1 MLKQLNYYLFLFST
15 TSRIFPYVLIL
26 GLASIVIIVGM
37 SAYFFG
43 LFSGEA
49 LRAEGIDDALGGGV
63 IDTLWWSMKH
73 ILDPGALSENYG
85 APIGV
90 IVFALFNSVMGLI
103 ITGALIGFIVSAIQ
117 TAMEDARRGSA
128 PSRESGHYLI
138 LGWNRKGTAILEL
151 LAKYGQA
158 QRVVILTDT
167 GIEQVRTAIRQGSRE
182 LRSLKLLPMQGSI
195 SVNSELRRVA
205 AHRASHIVLLSEAD
219 LGSSGD
225 LTTIKT
231 LTLLNSELYAKEN
244 AQRPN
249 IVAEIVNKENS
260 VIAGIAS
267 KSHHPLVSSSDFIS
281 KTMVQ
286 CARYPGYSE
295 IYSELFASGR
305 FLIEIRTIP
314 NLEDVLFGNLASVFN
329 NGAVMGVSWLD
340 EQPNKAARRV
350 SVLNPEPDYDL
361 TDDDQVIVLRNVDE
375 ELRSVSLD
383 SFSSWE
389 EPPERSI
396 SRPNV
401 RKVLILAYNANLGLI
416 IAELAKH
423 AASNIEV
430 VVACAQAEAAET
442 QVHARYSELFT
453 ERLALSFVEFDLAE
467 AWRLETFD
475 VGSFDVIFIVADE
488 TDKTIDADSKTIMLL
503 LLLGEIKSKTTELEF
518 PPVVAELLNS
528 ESKLLCE
535 GTPLT
540 DAIVSTEILSIQL
553 AQLVRDPFLETLYK
567 ELLNAGG
574 IEIGLRRIDHYVN
587 VSESVT
593 MADVTRSALR
603 FNEVA
608 LGYRS
613 QSEGVVINPQKDTT
627 RTFSEGDLLIVL
639 AQQIYA

>member
-1 MLKQLNYYLFLFST
+1 M
-15 TSRIFPYVLIL
+15 FPYVLIL

-49 LRAEGIDDALGGGV
+49 LRAEGIDDALGGGI

-128 PSRESGHYLI
+128 TIRESGHYLI

-151 LAKYGQA
+151 LAKYGQS

-167 GIEQVRTAIRQGSRE
+167 GIEHVRTAIRQGSRE

-244 AQRPN
+244 IQRPN
-249 IVAEIVNKENS
+249 IVAEIVNKENA

-267 KSHHPLVSSSDFIS
+267 KNHHPLVSSSDFIS

-305 FLIEIRTIP
+305 FLIEIRSIP

-340 EQPNKAARRV
+340 ESPNKAARRV

-389 EPPERSI
+389 EPPERNI

-423 AASNIEV
+423 AASDIEV
-430 VVACAQAEAAET
+430 VVACSHSEVAEA
-442 QVHARYSELFT
+442 QVRARYSELFT

-467 AWRLETFD
+467 AWRLETLN
-475 VGSFDVIFIVADE
+475 VAAFDVIFIVADE

-503 LLLGEIKSKTTELEF
+503 LLLGEIKSKGREIAF
-518 PPVVAELLNS
+518 PPVVAELLDS

-574 IEIGLRRIDHYVN
+574 IEIGLRRIGHYVN
-587 VSESVT
+587 VSASVT

-613 QSEGVVINPQKDTT
+613 QSEGVVINPQKDTA

-639 AQQIYA
+639 AQQVYA

>member
-1 MLKQLNYYLFLFST
+1 M
-15 TSRIFPYVLIL
+15 LIL

-49 LRAEGIDDALGGGV
+49 LRAEGIDDALGGGI

-128 PSRESGHYLI
+128 TIREAGHYLI

-151 LAKYGQA
+151 LAKYGQS

-167 GIEQVRTAIRQGSRE
+167 GIEHVRTAIRQGSRE

-244 AQRPN
+244 IQRPN
-249 IVAEIVNKENS
+249 IVAEIVNKENA

-267 KSHHPLVSSSDFIS
+267 KNHHPLVSSSDFIS

-305 FLIEIRTIP
+305 FLIEIRSIP

-340 EQPNKAARRV
+340 EGPNKAARRV

-389 EPPERSI
+389 EPPERNI

-423 AASNIEV
+423 AASDIEV
-430 VVACAQAEAAET
+430 VVACSHSEVAEA
-442 QVHARYSELFT
+442 QVRARYSELFT

-467 AWRLETFD
+467 AWRLETLN
-475 VGSFDVIFIVADE
+475 VAAFDVIFIVADE

-503 LLLGEIKSKTTELEF
+503 LLLGEIKSKGREIAF
-518 PPVVAELLNS
+518 PPVVAELLDS

-574 IEIGLRRIDHYVN
+574 IEIGLRRIGHYVN
-587 VSESVT
+587 VSASVT

-613 QSEGVVINPQKDTT
+613 QSEGVVINPQKDTA

-639 AQQIYA
+639 AQQVYA

>member
-128 PSRESGHYLI
+128 TIRESGHYLI

-267 KSHHPLVSSSDFIS
+267 KNHHPLVSSSDFIS

-423 AASNIEV
+423 AASDIEV

-475 VGSFDVIFIVADE
+475 VGSFDVLFIVADE

>member
-1 MLKQLNYYLFLFST
+1 MRDIQGILKST
-15 TSRIFPYVLIL
+15 
-26 GLASIVIIVGM
+26 AS
-37 SAYFFG
+37 
-43 LFSGEA
+43 
-49 LRAEGIDDALGGGV
+49 
-63 IDTLWWSMKH
+63 
-73 ILDPGALSENYG
+73 
-85 APIGV
+85 
-90 IVFALFNSVMGLI
+90 
-103 ITGALIGFIVSAIQ
+103 
-117 TAMEDARRGSA
+117 
-128 PSRESGHYLI
+128 
-138 LGWNRKGTAILEL
+138 
-151 LAKYGQA
+151 
-158 QRVVILTDT
+158 
-167 GIEQVRTAIRQGSRE
+167 
-182 LRSLKLLPMQGSI
+182 
-195 SVNSELRRVA
+195 
-205 AHRASHIVLLSEAD
+205 
-219 LGSSGD
+219 
-225 LTTIKT
+225 
-231 LTLLNSELYAKEN
+231 
-244 AQRPN
+244 
-249 IVAEIVNKENS
+249 
-260 VIAGIAS
+260 
-267 KSHHPLVSSSDFIS
+267 
-281 KTMVQ
+281 
-286 CARYPGYSE
+286 C
-295 IYSELFASGR
+295 FASGR
-305 FLIEIRTIP
+305 FLIEIRSIP

-340 EQPNKAARRV
+340 ESPNKAARRV

-389 EPPERSI
+389 EPPERNI

-423 AASNIEV
+423 AASDIEV
-430 VVACAQAEAAET
+430 VVACSHSEVAEA
-442 QVHARYSELFT
+442 QVRARYSELFT

-467 AWRLETFD
+467 AWRLETLN
-475 VGSFDVIFIVADE
+475 VAAFDVIFIVADE

-503 LLLGEIKSKTTELEF
+503 LLLGEIKSKGREIAF
-518 PPVVAELLNS
+518 PPVVAELLDS

-574 IEIGLRRIDHYVN
+574 IEIGLRRIGHYVN
-587 VSESVT
+587 VSASVT

-613 QSEGVVINPQKDTT
+613 QSEGVVINPQKDTA

-639 AQQIYA
+639 AQQVYA

>member
-128 PSRESGHYLI
+128 TIRESGHYLI

-267 KSHHPLVSSSDFIS
+267 KNHHPLVSSSDFIS

>member
-15 TSRIFPYVLIL
+15 TSRVFPYVLIL

-90 IVFALFNSVMGLI
+90 IVFALFNSIMGLI

-128 PSRESGHYLI
+128 TIRESGHYLI

-151 LAKYGQA
+151 LAKYGQS

-244 AQRPN
+244 VQQPN

-340 EQPNKAARRV
+340 ERPNQPVRRV
-350 SVLNPEPDYDL
+350 SVLNPESDYDL
-361 TDDDQVIVLRNVDE
+361 TDEDQVIVLRNVE
-375 ELRSVSLD
+375 EDLKRVSLD

-389 EPPERSI
+389 EPPERDI
-396 SRPNV
+396 LRPNV

-423 AASNIEV
+423 AASDIEV
-430 VVACAQAEAAET
+430 VVACARAEAAEA
-442 QVHARYSELFT
+442 QVRARYSELFT

-503 LLLGEIKSKTTELEF
+503 LLLGEIKSKAGELAF

-553 AQLVRDPFLETLYK
+553 AQLVRDPFLDTLYK

-613 QSEGVVINPQKDTT
+613 QTEGVVINPQKDTT

>member
-1 MLKQLNYYLFLFST
+1 M
-15 TSRIFPYVLIL
+15 LIL

-49 LRAEGIDDALGGGV
+49 LRAEGIDDALGGGI

-128 PSRESGHYLI
+128 TIRESGHYLI

-151 LAKYGQA
+151 LAKYGQS

-167 GIEQVRTAIRQGSRE
+167 GIEHVRTAIRQGSRE

-244 AQRPN
+244 IQRPN
-249 IVAEIVNKENS
+249 IVAEIVNKENA

-267 KSHHPLVSSSDFIS
+267 KNHHPLVSSSDFIS

-305 FLIEIRTIP
+305 FLIEIRSIP

-340 EQPNKAARRV
+340 ESPNKAARRV

-389 EPPERSI
+389 EPPERNI

-423 AASNIEV
+423 AASDIEV
-430 VVACAQAEAAET
+430 VVACSHSEVAEA
-442 QVHARYSELFT
+442 QVRARYSELFT

-467 AWRLETFD
+467 AWRLETLN
-475 VGSFDVIFIVADE
+475 VAAFDVIFIVADE

-503 LLLGEIKSKTTELEF
+503 LLLGEIKSKGREIAF
-518 PPVVAELLNS
+518 PPVVAELLDS

-574 IEIGLRRIDHYVN
+574 IEIGLRRIGHYVN
-587 VSESVT
+587 VSASVT

-613 QSEGVVINPQKDTT
+613 QSEGVVINPQKDTA

-639 AQQIYA
+639 AQQVYA

>member
-1 MLKQLNYYLFLFST
+1 MVKQLYYYLFLFST
-15 TSRIFPYVLIL
+15 TSRVFPYVLIL

-49 LRAEGIDDALGGGV
+49 LRAEGIDDALGGGI

-128 PSRESGHYLI
+128 TIRESGHYLI

-151 LAKYGQA
+151 LAKYGQS

-167 GIEQVRTAIRQGSRE
+167 GIEHVRTAIRQGSRE

-244 AQRPN
+244 IQRPN
-249 IVAEIVNKENS
+249 IVAEIVNKENA

-267 KSHHPLVSSSDFIS
+267 KNHHPLVSSSDFIS

-305 FLIEIRTIP
+305 FLIEIRSIP

-340 EQPNKAARRV
+340 ESPNKAARRV

-389 EPPERSI
+389 EPPERNI

-423 AASNIEV
+423 AASDIEV
-430 VVACAQAEAAET
+430 VVACSHSEVAEA
-442 QVHARYSELFT
+442 QVRARYSELFT

-467 AWRLETFD
+467 AWRLETLN
-475 VGSFDVIFIVADE
+475 VAAFDVIFIVADE

-503 LLLGEIKSKTTELEF
+503 LLLGEIKSKGREIAF
-518 PPVVAELLNS
+518 PPVVAELLDS

-574 IEIGLRRIDHYVN
+574 IEIGLRRIGHYVN
-587 VSESVT
+587 VSASVT

-613 QSEGVVINPQKDTT
+613 QSEGVVINPQKDTA

-639 AQQIYA
+639 AQQVYA

>member
-1 MLKQLNYYLFLFST
+1 M
-15 TSRIFPYVLIL
+15 FPYVLIL

-43 LFSGEA
+43 LFLGEA

-128 PSRESGHYLI
+128 TIRESGHYLI
-138 LGWNRKGTAILEL
+138 LGWNRKGAAILEL
-151 LAKYGQA
+151 LAKYGQS

-167 GIEQVRTAIRQGSRE
+167 GIEHVRTAIRQGSRE

-244 AQRPN
+244 TQRPN
-249 IVAEIVNKENS
+249 IVAEIVNKENA

-267 KSHHPLVSSSDFIS
+267 KNHHPLVSSSDFIS

-340 EQPNKAARRV
+340 EGPKKAARRV

-389 EPPERSI
+389 EPPERNI

-423 AASNIEV
+423 AASDIEV
-430 VVACAQAEAAET
+430 VVACSHSEVAEA

-475 VGSFDVIFIVADE
+475 VAAFDVIFIVADE

-503 LLLGEIKSKTTELEF
+503 LLLGEIKSKGREVEF

-574 IEIGLRRIDHYVN
+574 IEIGLRRIGHYVN

-613 QSEGVVINPQKDTT
+613 QSEGVVINPQKDTA

>member
-1 MLKQLNYYLFLFST
+1 VLKQLNYYLFLFST
-15 TSRIFPYVLIL
+15 TSRVFPYVLIL

-128 PSRESGHYLI
+128 TIRESGHYLI

-267 KSHHPLVSSSDFIS
+267 KNHHPLVSSSDFIS

-423 AASNIEV
+423 AASDIEV

-503 LLLGEIKSKTTELEF
+503 LLLGEIKSKTTESEF

-613 QSEGVVINPQKDTT
+613 QSEGVVINPQKDIT

>member
-15 TSRIFPYVLIL
+15 TSRVFPYVLIL

-90 IVFALFNSVMGLI
+90 IVFALFNSIMGLI

-128 PSRESGHYLI
+128 TIRESGHYLI

-151 LAKYGQA
+151 LAKYGQS

-244 AQRPN
+244 VQQPN

-340 EQPNKAARRV
+340 ERPNLPVRRV
-350 SVLNPEPDYDL
+350 SVLNPESDYDL
-361 TDDDQVIVLRNVDE
+361 TDEDQVIVLRNVE
-375 ELRSVSLD
+375 EDLKSVSLD

-389 EPPERSI
+389 EPPERDI
-396 SRPNV
+396 LRPNV

-423 AASNIEV
+423 AASDIEV
-430 VVACAQAEAAET
+430 VVACARAEAAEA
-442 QVHARYSELFT
+442 QVRSRYSELFT

-503 LLLGEIKSKTTELEF
+503 LLLGEIKSKAGELAF

-553 AQLVRDPFLETLYK
+553 AQLVRDPFLDTLYK

-613 QSEGVVINPQKDTT
+613 QTEGVVINPQKDTT